1 VIAPLED
8 LEHVR
13 AACRA
18 LVRRRARAAA
28 ALSAVPVP
36 GVDLAGDIA
45 LLLEVIPA
53 INRRFG
59 LDHKQIENL
68 DNTTK
73 VVVYR
78 ILRKSAT
85 RFVGQSITAELIV
98 NALSGMSVQ
107 IAAETVLK
115 FVPIAGTVASGLIA
129 YQMFKRIAYAHIEEC
144 VKVTRSVLQEEL
156 PAVE

>member
-1 VIAPLED
+1 MIAAPE
-8 LEHVR
+8 EIEQVR
-13 AACRA
+13 AACRV

-28 ALSAVPVP
+28 ALSAIPVP
-36 GVDLAGDIA
+36 GVDIAGDMA

-78 ILRKSAT
+78 IMRQAGT
-85 RFVGQSITAELIV
+85 HFVGRAITAELIGS
-98 NALSGMSVQ
+98 ALSSLSVQ

-115 FVPIAGTVASGLIA
+115 FVPIAGTIASGLIA

-144 VKVTRSVLQEEL
+144 VKVTRSVIQKEET
-156 PAVE
+156 AD